1 MDPWAYHYVLNFLAS
16 CVTVSFCVRTEV
28 HGVYV
33 LLTLFSQGLEDLTS
47 GFEMPATRI
56 KMKRVVVR
64 LLLARL
70 PLLHRDQRTLVMWKE
85 GQLLKTSLV
94 AKPNAGDS
102 KTD

>member
-1 MDPWAYHYVLNFLAS
+1 M
-16 CVTVSFCVRTEV
+16 
-28 HGVYV
+28 
-33 LLTLFSQGLEDLTS
+33 S
-47 GFEMPATRI
+47 GFVALATRI

-64 LLLARL
+64 LRLVQL
-70 PLLHRDQRTLVMWKE
+70 PLPHQDQQTLVTWKE